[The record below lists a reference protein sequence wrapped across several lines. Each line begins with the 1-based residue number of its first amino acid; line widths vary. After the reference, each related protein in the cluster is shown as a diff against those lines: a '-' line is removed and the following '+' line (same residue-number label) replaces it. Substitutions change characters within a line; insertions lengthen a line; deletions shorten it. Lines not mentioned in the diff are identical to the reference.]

1 MYCHNTCVTV
11 AVYIF
16 RIVLSV
22 PIHWWLLPVKSHKWR
37 PNRQCLISSLNL
49 NRYHLYRIVIS
60 PQSKILVNAWFHFE
74 SGPKPQFIWI
84 QKSNI
89 SSRSVRLM
97 MRLSPI
103 QNQSTRQVRVLMQV
117 TMNSQTLM
125 MMKRRDLMKKT
136 RLTQL
141 YHGLQDQIHPGRQ
154 EIQSDIWL
162 DAVSILSEL
171 KTVDMPILGSICCFS
186 VWLAKCSL

>member
-1 MYCHNTCVTV
+1 
-11 AVYIF
+11 
-16 RIVLSV
+16 
-22 PIHWWLLPVKSHKWR
+22 
-37 PNRQCLISSLNL
+37 
-49 NRYHLYRIVIS
+49 
-60 PQSKILVNAWFHFE
+60 
-74 SGPKPQFIWI
+74 
-84 QKSNI
+84 
-89 SSRSVRLM
+89 M

-125 MMKRRDLMKKT
+125 MMKRRDLKRMTVLVTLKKI

-141 YHGLQDQIHPGRQ
+141 YQRLQDQTHLGRR

-186 VWLAKCSL
+186 V